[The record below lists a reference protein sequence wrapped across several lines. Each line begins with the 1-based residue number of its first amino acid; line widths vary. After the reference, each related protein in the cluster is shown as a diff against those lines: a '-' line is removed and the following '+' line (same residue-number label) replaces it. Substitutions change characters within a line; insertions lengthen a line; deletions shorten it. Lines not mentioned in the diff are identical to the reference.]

1 MDRNIAITL
10 TLVAKHISGRILL
23 HIYPP
28 IDNKSFN
35 FLILIVLGII
45 FLSGRGIT
53 KEDNGNVR
61 LLYWH
66 DCERTIIS
74 RFSTF
79 SFFQKFSYLIYII

>member
-53 KEDNGNVR
+53 KEDNGDVM

-66 DCERTIIS
+66 DWWKNIMGNLDRTI
-74 RFSTF
+74 FE
-79 SFFQKFSYLIYII
+79 L

>member
-35 FLILIVLGII
+35 FLILIVLEII
-45 FLSGRGIT
+45 FLSDRGIT
-53 KEDNGNVR
+53 KEDNGDVI

-66 DCERTIIS
+66 DW
-74 RFSTF
+74 
-79 SFFQKFSYLIYII
+79 